1 MMFFLRY
8 HLIEHLIKEE
18 TVMIK
23 RISMFFWAVAL
34 AIILTATGAFCAE
47 TKPIKLTYSIFF
59 PPTHGQTKA
68 AEAWAKEIEKR
79 TDNKVQISIF
89 PGGTLT
95 KAPQCYS
102 GTVKD
107 ISDLGFSLFAYTRG
121 RFPVMAAVDL
131 PMGYPN
137 GKVASRVAQEFAK
150 AFKPKELSDVKVLY
164 LHAHGPGLLHTKKP
178 VKKLEDLK
186 GMKIRAT
193 GLSAKIVKALGGVP
207 VAMPQ
212 GGTYEA
218 LKKGVVEGTFGPMEV
233 LKGWKQAEVVKY
245 TTECYNIGYTTTFF
259 VVMNLDKWNAL
270 PADMKK
276 IFDEVSDKY
285 TDVHGKVWDKTDQE
299 GRKYA
304 LSLGNEFIKLSDE
317 ESARWRKAVEPVIS
331 DYITNTPDGDKY
343 VKKIRAL
350 MKTYSK

>member
-1 MMFFLRY
+1 
-8 HLIEHLIKEE
+8 
-18 TVMIK
+18 MIK
-23 RISMFFWAVAL
+23 KIAMFFWVVV
-34 AIILTATGAFCAE
+34 IGITLTATSVLSAE
-47 TKPIKLTYSIFF
+47 AKPTKLTFSIFF

-68 AEAWAKEIEKR
+68 AMDWAKEIEKR
-79 TDNKVQISIF
+79 TENKVQISVF
-89 PGGTLT
+89 AGGTLT

-102 GTVKD
+102 GTVKG

-121 RFPVMAAVDL
+121 RFPVLAAVDL
-131 PMGYPN
+131 PMGYAS

-150 AFKPKELSDVKVLY
+150 TFKPKELSDVKVLY

-178 VKKLEDLK
+178 VKKLEDIK

-233 LKGWKQAEVVKY
+233 LKGWKQAEVIKY
-245 TTECYNIGYTTTFF
+245 TTECYSVGYTTTFF

-270 PADMKK
+270 PADIKK

-285 TDVHGKVWDKTDQE
+285 TDVHGNVWDSTDQE
-299 GRKYA
+299 GRKYTQ
-304 LSLGNEFIKLSDE
+304 SLGNEIISLSDE
-317 ESARWRKAVEPVIS
+317 ESARWRKAVEPVIN
-331 DYITNTPDGDKY
+331 DYIANTPDGDAH
-343 VKKIRAL
+343 VKKIREL
-350 MKTYSK
+350 MKKYSN

>member
-1 MMFFLRY
+1 
-8 HLIEHLIKEE
+8 
-18 TVMIK
+18 MIR
-23 RISMFFWAVAL
+23 RISIFFWGVVL
-34 AIILTATGAFCAE
+34 GITLTATSALSAGA
-47 TKPIKLTYSIFF
+47 KPTKLTFSIFF

-68 AEAWAKEIEKR
+68 AMAWAKEIEKR
-79 TDNKVQISIF
+79 TDNKVQISVF

-102 GTVKD
+102 GTVKG

-131 PMGYPN
+131 PMGYAD
-137 GKVASRVAQEFAK
+137 GKVASRVAQEFAI

-233 LKGWKQAEVVKY
+233 LKGWKQAEVIKY
-245 TTECYNIGYTTTFF
+245 TTECYSIGYTTTFF
-259 VVMNLDKWNAL
+259 VVMNLDKWNSL
-270 PADMKK
+270 PADIKK

-285 TDVHGKVWDKTDQE
+285 TDVHGNVWDSTDQE
-299 GRKYA
+299 GRKYT
-304 LSLGNEFIKLSDE
+304 LSLGNEIISLSDE
-317 ESARWRKAVEPVIS
+317 ESARWRKAVEPVIN

-343 VKKIRAL
+343 VKKIREL

>member
-1 MMFFLRY
+1 
-8 HLIEHLIKEE
+8 
-18 TVMIK
+18 MIK
-23 RISMFFWAVAL
+23 RISMFFWAVA
-34 AIILTATGAFCAE
+34 IGITLTATSALSAGA
-47 TKPIKLTYSIFF
+47 KPTKLTFSIFF

-68 AEAWAKEIEKR
+68 AMDWAKEIEKR
-79 TDNKVQISIF
+79 TENKVQIDIF
-89 PGGTLT
+89 AGGTLT

-102 GTVKD
+102 GTVKG

-150 AFKPKELSDVKVLY
+150 AFKPKELSDVKLLY

-233 LKGWKQAEVVKY
+233 LKGWKQAEVIKY
-245 TTECYNIGYTTTFF
+245 TTECYSIGYTTTFF

-270 PADMKK
+270 PADIKK

-285 TDVHGKVWDKTDQE
+285 TDVHGNVWDSTDQE
-299 GRKYA
+299 GRKYT
-304 LSLGNEFIKLSDE
+304 LSLGNEIISLSDE
-317 ESARWRKAVEPVIS
+317 ESARWRKAVEPVIN

-343 VKKIRAL
+343 VKKIREL

>member
-1 MMFFLRY
+1 MD
-8 HLIEHLIKEE
+8 
-18 TVMIK
+18 
-23 RISMFFWAVAL
+23 
-34 AIILTATGAFCAE
+34 
-47 TKPIKLTYSIFF
+47 
-59 PPTHGQTKA
+59 
-68 AEAWAKEIEKR
+68 WAKEIEKR
-79 TDNKVQISIF
+79 TDNKVQISVF

-95 KAPQCYS
+95 KAPQCYD
-102 GTVKD
+102 GVVKG

-137 GKVASRVAQEFAK
+137 GKVASKVAQEFAK
-150 AFKPKELSDVKVLY
+150 TFQPKELSDVKVLY
-164 LHAHGPGLLHTKKP
+164 LHAHGPGILHTKKP
-178 VKKLEDLK
+178 VKKLEDIK

-193 GLSAKIVKALGGVP
+193 GLSAKIVEALGGVP

-233 LKGWKQAEVVKY
+233 LKGWKQAEVIKY
-245 TTECYNIGYTTTFF
+245 TTECYSVGYTTTFF

-270 PADMKK
+270 PDDIKK

-285 TDVHGKVWDKTDQE
+285 TDVHGNVWDSTDQE
-299 GRKYA
+299 GRKYT
-304 LSLGNEFIKLSDE
+304 LSLGNKIIPLSAE

-331 DYITNTPDGDKY
+331 DYIAKTPDGDKY
-343 VKKIRAL
+343 VTKIREL
-350 MKTYSK
+350 IKQYSK

>member
-1 MMFFLRY
+1 
-8 HLIEHLIKEE
+8 
-18 TVMIK
+18 MIK
-23 RISMFFWAVAL
+23 RISMFFWAVA
-34 AIILTATGAFCAE
+34 IGITLTATSALSAGV
-47 TKPIKLTYSIFF
+47 KPTKLTFSIFF

-68 AEAWAKEIEKR
+68 AMDWAKEIEKR
-79 TDNKVQISIF
+79 TENKVQIDIF
-89 PGGTLT
+89 AGGTLT

-102 GTVKD
+102 GTVKG

-233 LKGWKQAEVVKY
+233 LKGWKQAEVIKY
-245 TTECYNIGYTTTFF
+245 TTECYSIGYTTTFF

-270 PADMKK
+270 PADIKK

-285 TDVHGKVWDKTDQE
+285 TDVHGNVWDSTDQE
-299 GRKYA
+299 GRKYT
-304 LSLGNEFIKLSDE
+304 LSLGNEIISLSDE
-317 ESARWRKAVEPVIS
+317 ESARWRKVVEPVIN

-343 VKKIRAL
+343 VKKIREL